1 MHRHVTY
8 RLKFLLER
16 LVLRGAHYRLLI
28 IAALIGALSAVA
40 GAIIHVLGTGVEG
53 GLPGA
58 IWWAFLRL
66 SDPGYLGD
74 DVGTLNRLVST
85 VLTVLGYVVFL
96 GALVAIMT
104 QWLQDRMRSLEAG
117 LTPIAQRDHVLII
130 GWTNR
135 TPAIVGELLMSNARV
150 RRFLR
155 AHGTRTLRIAILAEQ
170 VTTRLGVELRE
181 RLGPRW
187 NERQVILRTGSPLR
201 VEHLQR
207 VDFIHASA
215 VIMPASDIGGG
226 GPDHADTRTIKTL
239 LSMANHPHAPDA
251 ADLPLAVAEI
261 FDSRRI
267 DLARRA
273 YRGPVEILA
282 SDAIIG
288 RLLAQN
294 VRHAGLSHV
303 YGELLTH
310 GRGNE
315 IHVRDCGQFAG
326 MQFHE
331 LAARFEQA
339 VLLGIVRIEDGSFV
353 PLLNPP
359 PRTQVRDSDRLVMI
373 ARSYAATEPA
383 GAAGPGRGA
392 GAAAPGRDAVADGAG
407 HGVDA
412 AGEAGVA
419 GVESAAAPAQARERL
434 PLVRLERPRRV
445 LLLGWNHKV
454 PAMLGEFDSY
464 VDERFEIDVVS
475 TTPAARRQMLLQRHG
490 VKLVRTVLRHT
501 EADFAT
507 PAMLEQTSVA
517 EYDNIVLLGSDRFDS
532 GEESDARSILGY
544 LLLRDQ
550 LPAHGPA
557 VLVEL
562 LDPGNLP
569 LFRDMAGE
577 FLISPVILSHMLAQ
591 VALRRELRSVFDELF
606 GPGGAEIVF
615 RSPADYGIEGERAS
629 FREIEVAAA
638 ARAEIALG
646 VRAGGGPGDRP
657 RGLSLNPPREQR
669 WLLDGADEIVALTT
683 GAAGVAGV

>member
-1 MHRHVTY
+1 MHRHVTN

-40 GAIIHVLGTGVEG
+40 GSIIHVLGTGVEG

-104 QWLQDRMRSLEAG
+104 QWLHDRMRSLEAG

-135 TPAIVGELLMSNARV
+135 TPAIVGELVMSNARV

-326 MQFHE
+326 LQFHE

-359 PRTQVRDSDRLVMI
+359 PRTQVRDSDRLVLM

-383 GAAGPGRGA
+383 GPGRG
-392 GAAAPGRDAVADGAG
+392 AVADGAAG
-407 HGVDA
+407 DA
-412 AGEAGVA
+412 EVA
-419 GVESAAAPAQARERL
+419 GFENAAPGRARERL

-475 TTPAARRQMLLQRHG
+475 TTPAARRQVLLQRHG
-490 VKLVRTVLRHT
+490 VKLVHTVLRHI

-615 RSPADYGIEGERAS
+615 RSPADYGIEGVRAS

-646 VRAGGGPGDRP
+646 VRAGGGRDERP
-657 RGLSLNPPREQR
+657 RGLSLNPSREQH
-669 WLLDGADEIVALTT
+669 WLLGGADEIVALTT
-683 GAAGVAGV
+683 GAAGASSV